1 MIIGINGLL
10 TRNNLSPNNKDLI
23 ELLNPNL
30 SKLYQ
35 NEVSILQNNTYLIDN
50 NCNYYQ
56 RIFTDF
62 YGSLYLY

>member
-50 NCNYYQ
+50 NCK
-56 RIFTDF
+56 
-62 YGSLYLY
+62 